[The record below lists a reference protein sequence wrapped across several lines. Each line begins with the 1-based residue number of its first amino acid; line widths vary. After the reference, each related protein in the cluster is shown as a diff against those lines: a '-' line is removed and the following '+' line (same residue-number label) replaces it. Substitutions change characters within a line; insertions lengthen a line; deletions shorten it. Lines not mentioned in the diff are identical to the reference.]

1 MAEVTRSEA
10 LSQVRRTISAYRDSV
25 HEVRAD
31 TDYLPPEGARIVDE
45 YCSFGNDWQD
55 LVQDAIREPPFLEGM
70 DDGLLLEYCAVCKEL
85 DEALGLD
92 SWRIGSV
99 GRIVQ
104 DEKGFWETVRG
115 AFNTVNANLY
125 QSRNNPVKYAAL
137 DGRNIFDDIGSAAK
151 SAWEKTI
158 DVANISKEAVVNNIV
173 GGKNERNQ

>member
-10 LSQVRRTISAYRDSV
+10 LSQVRRTISAYRDRV

-85 DEALGLD
+85 DEALGLG
-92 SWRIGSV
+92 SWSIGSV
-99 GRIVQ
+99 ERIVGVA
-104 DEKGFWETVRG
+104 DLSYSEKIRRAIEYSDVLNEILEEVGDI
-115 AFNTVNANLY
+115 NALVV
-125 QSRNNPVKYAAL
+125 QM
-137 DGRNIFDDIGSAAK
+137 
-151 SAWEKTI
+151 
-158 DVANISKEAVVNNIV
+158 VAVS
-173 GGKNERNQ
+173 GGG

>member
-151 SAWEKTI
+151 SAWKKLLMLLI
-158 DVANISKEAVVNNIV
+158 FQK
-173 GGKNERNQ
+173 KQL